1 LIYVG
6 LKHEAIRKTETV
18 NIDYLGIFTL
28 IPGIVLLLLGLTFGG
43 DKFEWL
49 SLESI
54 LIFGSTIVFIVL
66 FIIFERRAVEPILD
80 LSLFKNRVFSTTNI
94 LGFLLGLGMF
104 GAIMFVPL
112 FMQGVLGVS
121 PTKAGSTMTPM
132 MIGMIL
138 SSIIGGRLLLKFRFR
153 TVLTFGMS
161 FATLGFFLMSMM
173 DGSTTI
179 FTAYSFMA
187 ILGIGMGLV
196 MPTLMIAVQNEFPK
210 SQLGSV
216 TAASTFFRS
225 IGGTMGITI
234 LNAVMNHNL
243 QQNMD
248 DAVVGQKDPI
258 LHEAL
263 KALADKTDTLFN
275 IMLYPENLK
284 MPAEVSNVL
293 VKTIENAWI
302 DAFSSVFITGIFF
315 VSAGILVALS
325 VGSGRIKRDQETE
338 KELG

>member
-1 LIYVG
+1 
-6 LKHEAIRKTETV
+6 
-18 NIDYLGIFTL
+18 
-28 IPGIVLLLLGLTFGG
+28 
-43 DKFEWL
+43 
-49 SLESI
+49 
-54 LIFGSTIVFIVL
+54 
-66 FIIFERRAVEPILD
+66 
-80 LSLFKNRVFSTTNI
+80 
-94 LGFLLGLGMF
+94 
-104 GAIMFVPL
+104 
-112 FMQGVLGVS
+112 
-121 PTKAGSTMTPM
+121 
-132 MIGMIL
+132 
-138 SSIIGGRLLLKFRFR
+138 
-153 TVLTFGMS
+153 
-161 FATLGFFLMSMM
+161 MSMM

-179 FTAYSFMA
+179 ITAYSFMA

-248 DAVVGQKDPI
+248 DAVVSQKDPI

-293 VKTIENAWI
+293 VKTIENSWI

-338 KELG
+338 KDLG